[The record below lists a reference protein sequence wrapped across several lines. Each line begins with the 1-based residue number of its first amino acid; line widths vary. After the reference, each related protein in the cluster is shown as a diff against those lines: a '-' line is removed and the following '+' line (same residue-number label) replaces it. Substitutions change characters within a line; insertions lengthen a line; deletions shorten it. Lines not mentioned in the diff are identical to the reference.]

1 MKPTLLIVS
10 GAMVLLAGAGAYAW
24 MSRPDSIMEKTTDTM
39 MAGTDAGKDIV
50 IADDTMAKDAADENM
65 AKDVMMDKGED
76 QSKDSLVAA
85 DTMMKADSRYVPFS
99 PTALSQAAGSRRV
112 LFFYANWCPTC
123 KPADADFTANAAQLP
138 SDVTLIRVNYN
149 DTETDQA
156 EKDLAKKYGVT
167 YQHTY
172 VQLDAQGNVVT
183 KWNGGQM
190 KELLERIK

>member
-10 GAMVLLAGAGAYAW
+10 GAVVLLAGAGAYAW
-24 MSRPDSIMEKTTDTM
+24 MSRPDSTMEKTTDTM

-50 IADDTMAKDAADENM
+50 IADDTV
-65 AKDVMMDKGED
+65 AKDVMMDKGDD
-76 QSKDSLVAA
+76 QAKDSMVAT
-85 DTMMKADSRYVPFS
+85 DTMMKAGSRYVPFS

-172 VQLDAQGNVVT
+172 VQIDAEGNEIT